1 MTIKKKLQ
9 KEVKEDKLGT
19 DSFIIFQLE
28 KDEKGNLLNIK
39 ITRNE
44 INLLEEIGLLEN
56 HLAGLKITPVFTK
69 LFNQHLNDMENE
81 MNLLLQLGNEN
92 IESLVKN

>member
-1 MTIKKKLQ
+1 MATKKKVQ
-9 KEVKEDKLGT
+9 KEVKEEKKNT
-19 DSFIIFQLE
+19 DSFIIFQIE

-69 LFNQHLNDMENE
+69 MFNQHLDDMENE

-92 IESLVKN
+92 VESMTKN